1 MLQALYDNFADSL
14 TDKMN
19 DISSTISSELTSP
32 LTAALTI
39 YLFLYGWAIIRGSIH
54 EPLMDFT
61 LRGVKLAIIWTLV
74 SSAGDYSS
82 WVGDTILNG
91 IPDFVETLTGGST
104 DLPSD
109 PVMAMAGKLSLEVQ
123 EHYGSGLAG
132 SIYGYVLSIV
142 LILIAVPF
150 AALAFVVSLIVHFGL
165 ALMAAIGPLF
175 VAFALFDVTRGWFFA
190 WLGQSLNFAL
200 LKLLVTVLMMT
211 ITAFVADVYTS
222 FNVNDG
228 AASISAFMVAMFCGT
243 IFFFLLPSIA
253 AALSA
258 GAGASTGAAQRFV
271 ERKLLGNAAPRQGG
285 STPPSGGSATRQS

>member
-19 DISSTISSELTSP
+19 DISSTISSELTAP

-109 PVMAMAGKLSLEVQ
+109 PVMAMAGRISAEVQ
-123 EHYGSGLAG
+123 DQYGSV
-132 SIYGYVLSIV
+132 SSEDLSAS
-142 LILIAVPF
+142 LTTSAVR
-150 AALAFVVSLIVHFGL
+150 ALALAATVQVSRYRKHGL
-165 ALMAAIGPLF
+165 
-175 VAFALFDVTRGWFFA
+175 T
-190 WLGQSLNFAL
+190 
-200 LKLLVTVLMMT
+200 
-211 ITAFVADVYTS
+211 
-222 FNVNDG
+222 
-228 AASISAFMVAMFCGT
+228 C
-243 IFFFLLPSIA
+243 
-253 AALSA
+253 
-258 GAGASTGAAQRFV
+258 
-271 ERKLLGNAAPRQGG
+271 
-285 STPPSGGSATRQS
+285 

>member
-19 DISSTISSELTSP
+19 DISSTISSELTAP

-39 YLFLYGWAIIRGSIH
+39 YLVLYGWVIIRGSIH

-109 PVMAMAGKLSLEVQ
+109 PVMAMAGRISAEVQ
-123 EHYGSGLAG
+123 DQYG
-132 SIYGYVLSIV
+132 
-142 LILIAVPF
+142 
-150 AALAFVVSLIVHFGL
+150 
-165 ALMAAIGPLF
+165 
-175 VAFALFDVTRGWFFA
+175 
-190 WLGQSLNFAL
+190 
-200 LKLLVTVLMMT
+200 
-211 ITAFVADVYTS
+211 
-222 FNVNDG
+222 
-228 AASISAFMVAMFCGT
+228 
-243 IFFFLLPSIA
+243 
-253 AALSA
+253 
-258 GAGASTGAAQRFV
+258 
-271 ERKLLGNAAPRQGG
+271 
-285 STPPSGGSATRQS
+285 